1 MTFLRRELERG
12 ERESSETTSDT
23 IENYLTQIERGHCAR
38 DETIPSR
45 PKAFMKQKLNYLS
58 SIARETSTSLVN
70 LDILNV
76 GVHFRT
82 KFHAWI
88 FL

>member
-1 MTFLRRELERG
+1 MLRRPPKRKNAENDVSSQRVREGR

-45 PKAFMKQKLNYLS
+45 SDSIYEAETKLFIEHCS
-58 SIARETSTSLVN
+58 
-70 LDILNV
+70 
-76 GVHFRT
+76 
-82 KFHAWI
+82 
-88 FL
+88 